1 MQQPRFEPLVVGAPR
16 SGFALL
22 SSVLMHFLPWV
33 RHEPDLNQQIL
44 NVLLTGVGDHIAQ
57 RIVSVFAR
65 HGIEAELLF
74 NPNFRYLV
82 GGPKWIPKDRP
93 DRACFRKYIGVRG
106 KGDFTL
112 VTAHPRQVL
121 NLDPIVHSHTDPQLW
136 VTHPGYS
143 SYTRFASI
151 RSPVDILNSSVFS
164 LNALASEYIQ
174 KFIPPELDNDTIRQ
188 DLALYKFTDLDFFE
202 GLLRHLIGYFDE
214 FMAVRDRYI
223 VMRWE
228 DLIEAPV
235 PTIMRLAQE
244 GGVPMREDVA
254 AGIWQKLD
262 HVNLTQAH
270 KHNFRAGHGVVGG
283 WKNWITNHHLRLI
296 QEYGFEKHMIALG
309 YGEIEWL
316 DESRYT
322 DFQRKVSGCIAS
334 GRVHRDF
341 FDPDLFTFAFNK
353 SNLVSD
359 KFPFKRHGWREHTQI
374 ERSIFTDSALEQAVW
389 DSAEVAC
396 GEINALVGDFLAEG
410 QNASGRRMEKLLAQL
425 ERKHAPGLGQVPG
438 DGYRRA
444 FEQARRLNDANQPPG
459 LLTRLRG
466 RAGRADS
473 AEAFGSEEAVV
484 ESPVPHL
491 VAAEAACNVVRFG
504 NDYYALP
511 HRLGPIELDKQ
522 HTAVRTMPGVLVT
535 KHMADALEYARNYLP

>member
-1 MQQPRFEPLVVGAPR
+1 MRQPRFEPLVVGAPR

-33 RHEPDLNQQIL
+33 RHELDLHQQVL
-44 NVLLTGVGDHIAQ
+44 NILLTGVGDHITR
-57 RIVSVFAR
+57 RIVAVFAR
-65 HGIEAELLF
+65 HGIETDLLF

-235 PTIMRLAQE
+235 PSIVRLAQE

-353 SNLVSD
+353 STTWCPTSSRSSGMVGANIRRSSARFSPTALSNRRSGTVRNLPAGRSTPWSGTSLSKVRTSADAAWRSCSHNLSANTRQIWD
-359 KFPFKRHGWREHTQI
+359 KFRETATAVPSNRHG
-374 ERSIFTDSALEQAVW
+374 D
-389 DSAEVAC
+389 
-396 GEINALVGDFLAEG
+396 
-410 QNASGRRMEKLLAQL
+410 
-425 ERKHAPGLGQVPG
+425 
-438 DGYRRA
+438 
-444 FEQARRLNDANQPPG
+444 
-459 LLTRLRG
+459 
-466 RAGRADS
+466 
-473 AEAFGSEEAVV
+473 
-484 ESPVPHL
+484 
-491 VAAEAACNVVRFG
+491 
-504 NDYYALP
+504 
-511 HRLGPIELDKQ
+511 
-522 HTAVRTMPGVLVT
+522 
-535 KHMADALEYARNYLP
+535 